1 MPRLARYKY
10 TRLSALDDLLRDA
23 PKIGRPRRIDIDWL
37 RSRGVLTNGGSIIS
51 VLRFV
56 GLIRHDGTTTD
67 LWDAINEPS
76 LHNKVKFADAVRAAY
91 DDLFALYP
99 KAHREDDRTLS
110 TFFQSQVEG
119 QAAVQSAVLNTF
131 RTLVKFGDFDT
142 DSASLANRTIDLPE
156 LVQSVEDLERNAREW
171 LDAQVNIQAKLVAV
185 DPFRVRLKELSLEHD
200 ELIRDGFTAAEAGL
214 FRASHVLAWS
224 GFTEFLYEPFTIGKV
239 GTLRP
244 KITTQDD
251 LDRASDFDLIQ
262 VGKELGFYNE
272 TTKKTLHGLLNDRN
286 RCAHGSRYDPDLNET
301 LGYLSKILHV
311 ISDLQIAPNGSWAC
325 EGIL

>member
-1 MPRLARYKY
+1 VPRLARYKY
-10 TRLSALDDLLRDA
+10 TRLTALGDLLRDA
-23 PKIGRPRRIDIDWL
+23 PRIGRPRKIDTDWL
-37 RSRGVLTNGGSIIS
+37 KSRGVLTNGGSIIS

-56 GLIRHDGTTTD
+56 GLIRHDGTPTD
-67 LWDAINEPS
+67 LWDAISEPS

-99 KAHREDDRTLS
+99 KAHREDDKTLS
-110 TFFQSQVEG
+110 TFFQSQVQG

-156 LVQSVEDLERNAREW
+156 LVQSVEALERNAHEW
-171 LDAQVNIQAKLVAV
+171 LEAQENIQAKLAAI
-185 DPFRVRLKELSLEHD
+185 DPFRARLKELSLEQD
-200 ELIRDGFTAAEAGL
+200 ELLRDSLTAAEAGL

-224 GFTEFLYEPFTIGKV
+224 GFTEFLYKPFTISKV
-239 GTLRP
+239 RTLRP
-244 KITTQDD
+244 KITTEDD
-251 LDRASDFDLIQ
+251 LDRAPDFDLIQ

-301 LGYLSKILHV
+301 LGYLSKVLHV
-311 ISDLQIAPNGSWAC
+311 ISDLKTAPNGLWT
-325 EGIL
+325 